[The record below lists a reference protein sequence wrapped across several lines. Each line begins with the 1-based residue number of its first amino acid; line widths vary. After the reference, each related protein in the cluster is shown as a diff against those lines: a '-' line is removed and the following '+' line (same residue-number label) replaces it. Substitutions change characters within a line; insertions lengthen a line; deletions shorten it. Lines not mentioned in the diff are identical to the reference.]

1 MTAPASTA
9 KRVALLVDGAGIDA
23 ATLSDLL
30 EPRGFAPVV
39 TVASLGEL
47 VLRMRQLPPALVIAP
62 VDGAGRDLAFDE
74 LAFELRRHPGCA
86 AIGTAPV
93 KDADLV
99 LAALRAGVTEFL
111 VTPASDDEL
120 RAAVNRLLLLSANPT
135 AQGMV
140 FTLYSAKGGL
150 GTSTIAASLAW
161 ELAHRNGKQ
170 GVALADFTT
179 TGSGMRVMLNLNP
192 LYDLGNIAAQTD
204 RIDRDFVRSVMVP
217 DPDGISVLAAAEEV
231 DGADSLDVTTAGR
244 LFDVLRREYAFTV
257 VDTDH
262 HFAEPTI
269 AALDAADRIVL
280 VTQLDVSA
288 LRSTQRSLGVLSR
301 LGYPPDKILVLV
313 NRRSER
319 DRILLEDAE
328 QVLRRP
334 VTATLPNDYLA
345 CADAI
350 TSGTFV
356 QRHAPNSPLVA
367 AIGGLANTLTGITGS
382 VPAAPRPRTDGAAKL
397 FRLFGIR

>member
-1 MTAPASTA
+1 MTSAVLAAPRTA
-9 KRVALLVDGAGIDA
+9 LIVESAGVPDA
-23 ATLSDLL
+23 VLNAII
-30 EPRGFAPVV
+30 EPRGFAPAVV
-39 TVASLGEL
+39 VPTVGEL
-47 VLRMRQLPPALVIAP
+47 VLRMRQQSPTLVLLPVT
-62 VDGAGRDLAFDE
+62 GAGTDLGFDDV
-74 LAFELRRHPGCA
+74 AFELRRQPGCA
-86 AIGTAPV
+86 AIGTAPT

-99 LAALRAGVTEFL
+99 LAALRAGVAEFL
-111 VTPASDDEL
+111 VTPASDDDL
-120 RAAVNRLLLLSANPT
+120 RASVNRLLLLNSSPMS
-135 AQGMV
+135 QGQI

-170 GVALADFTT
+170 GVALADLTT
-179 TGSGMRVMLNLNP
+179 TGSGMRVMLNINP

-217 DPDGISVLAAAEEV
+217 DPEGVSILAAAEEI
-231 DGADSLDVTTAGR
+231 DAADTLNITTAGR
-244 LFDVLRREYAFTV
+244 LFDVMRREYAYTV

-269 AALDAADRIVL
+269 AALDAADRILL

-288 LRSTQRSLGVLSR
+288 LRSTQRSLGVLGR
-301 LGYPPDKILVLV
+301 LGYPSEKIVVLI

-328 QVLRRP
+328 QVLRRS
-334 VTATLPNDYLA
+334 VGVTLPNDYLA

-350 TSGTFV
+350 TTGTFV
-356 QRHAPNSPLVA
+356 QRHAPASPLVPAFA
-367 AIGGLANTLTGITGS
+367 AMVDVLTGVQS
-382 VPAAPRPRTDGAAKL
+382 SAPVPAVPRSEGA
-397 FRLFGIR
+397 RLLRLLGLR

>member
-1 MTAPASTA
+1 MTAPGTPA
-9 KRVALLVDGAGIDA
+9 KRTALVVEGAGLEVERLNALLE
-23 ATLSDLL
+23 S
-30 EPRGFAPVV
+30 RGFAPVIV
-39 TVASLGEL
+39 VATLAEL
-47 VLRMRQLPPALVIAP
+47 VLRMRQTVPALVVLP
-62 VDGAGRDLAFDE
+62 VEGADRDVAFDE
-74 LAFELRRHPGCA
+74 FSFELRRQPGCA

-99 LAALRAGVTEFL
+99 LAALRAGIAEFI
-111 VTPASDDEL
+111 VTPATDDAL
-120 RAAVNRLLLLSANPT
+120 RTVITRLLLLSANPT

-161 ELAHRNGKQ
+161 ELAQRNGKQ

-192 LYDLGNIAAQTD
+192 LYDLGNITAQTD
-204 RIDRDFVRSVMVP
+204 RLDRDFVRSVMIP
-217 DPDGISVLAAAEEV
+217 DPEGISILAAAEEV
-231 DGADSLDVTTAGR
+231 DAADALDVTTAGR

-288 LRSTQRSLGVLSR
+288 LRSTQRSLGVLGR
-301 LGYPPDKILVLV
+301 LGYPAEKIVILV

-319 DRILLEDAE
+319 DRILIEDAE

-334 VTATLPNDYLA
+334 IEASLPNDYLA

-356 QRHAPNSPLVA
+356 QRHAPASPLVA
-367 AIGGLANTLTGITGS
+367 AVATLANTLMGVES
-382 VPAAPRPRTDGAAKL
+382 PVPAQPIAPRDGVTRL
-397 FRLFGIR
+397 FRLFGLR

>member
-1 MTAPASTA
+1 MTAPSTA
-9 KRVALLVDGAGIDA
+9 TPRLAFMVEHAGLPDTLLN
-23 ATLSDLL
+23 SML

-39 TVASLGEL
+39 VVPTLSDL
-47 VLRMRQLPPALVIAP
+47 VLRMRQQAPALVVLP
-62 VDGAGRDLAFDE
+62 VTGAGADLAFDDV
-74 LAFELRRHPGCA
+74 AFELRRIPGCA

-99 LAALRAGVTEFL
+99 LAALRAGVAEFV
-111 VTPASDDEL
+111 VTPASDDEI
-120 RAAVNRLLLLSANPT
+120 RAAVNRLLLLSSNPA
-135 AQGMV
+135 AQGQIY
-140 FTLYSAKGGL
+140 TLYSAKGGL

-170 GVALADFTT
+170 GVALADLTT
-179 TGSGMRVMLNLNP
+179 TGGGMRVMLNISP

-217 DPDGISVLAAAEEV
+217 DPEGVSILAAAEEV
-231 DGADSLDVTTAGR
+231 DAADTLNIATAGR
-244 LFDVLRREYAFTV
+244 LFDVLRREYAYTV

-288 LRSTQRSLGVLSR
+288 LRSTQRSLGVLGR
-301 LGYPPDKILVLV
+301 LGYPADKIVVLI

-328 QVLRRP
+328 QVLRRS
-334 VTATLPNDYLA
+334 VGVTLPNDYLA

-350 TSGTFV
+350 TTGTFV
-356 QRHAPNSPLVA
+356 QRHAPASPLVGA
-367 AIGGLANTLTGITGS
+367 FSTMADILTGVPRTTP
-382 VPAAPRPRTDGAAKL
+382 VPAAPHAEGSKL
-397 FRLFGIR
+397 LRLLGLR